1 MKIKA
6 IIFDLGQVLDA
17 PEDPEEA
24 RIRRAKL
31 AEKLGLQPSELWT
44 YLFEGEPSQLWMTGK
59 ISEQEFWNAVLGPN
73 GIKDRVE
80 VETFARMTFADT
92 GTLNSEMAL
101 LLEELRGKYKLA
113 VLSNAS
119 WREDELRE
127 LLYETMSIPEGT
139 FDVIVSS
146 NSVGVPKP
154 GAEIYLYALE
164 QLGINA
170 EETIF
175 TDDLA
180 NFTNAAADLGM
191 NVHTFSTPA
200 ALRAYLVQMD
210 ILPVVAEK
218 E

>member
-31 AEKLGLQPSELWT
+31 AAKLGLHPSELWT
-44 YLFEGEPSQLWMTGK
+44 YLFEGEPSQLWMTGQ
-59 ISEQEFWNAVLGPN
+59 ISDEEFWTAVLSPN
-73 GIKDRVE
+73 GIEDQAE
-80 VETFARMTFADT
+80 IEAFARMTFADT
-92 GTLNSEMAL
+92 GSLNSEMAL
-101 LLEELRGKYKLA
+101 LLEELRGNYKLA
-113 VLSNAS
+113 VLSNVS
-119 WREDELRE
+119 WPKDELKE
-127 LLYETMSIPEGT
+127 MLYKTMGIPEGT

-146 NSVGVPKP
+146 SSVGVTKP
-154 GAEIYLYALE
+154 GSEIYLYALD
-164 QLGINA
+164 QLGVSA
-170 EETIF
+170 EEAIF

-180 NFTNAAADLGM
+180 SFTKAAADLGM

-200 ALRAYLVQMD
+200 ALRSYLVQMG
-210 ILPVVAEK
+210 ILPVVGEK

>member
-24 RIRRAKL
+24 RIRRANL
-31 AEKLGLQPSELWT
+31 AKKLGLHPSELWT
-44 YLFEGEPSQLWMTGK
+44 YLFEGEPSQLWMTGQ
-59 ISEQEFWNAVLGPN
+59 ISEEAFWNAVLGPN
-73 GIKDRVE
+73 GIEDRE
-80 VETFARMTFADT
+80 EIEDFARMTFADT
-92 GTLNSEMAL
+92 GNLNSEMAL
-101 LLEELRGKYKLA
+101 LLEELRGNYKLA

-119 WREDELRE
+119 WREDELRGM
-127 LLYETMSIPEGT
+127 LYETMGIPEGT
-139 FDVIVSS
+139 FDAVVSS

-154 GAEIYLYALE
+154 GTEIYLFALE
-164 QLGINA
+164 KLGVNA
-170 EETIF
+170 EEAIF

-180 NFTNAAADLGM
+180 SFTKAAADLGM

-200 ALRAYLVQMD
+200 ALRSYLVQMG
-210 ILPVVAEK
+210 ILPVVGEK

>member
-17 PEDPEEA
+17 PENPEEA

-31 AEKLGLQPSELWT
+31 AEKIGLQPSELWT
-44 YLFEGEPSQLWMTGK
+44 YLFEGEPSKLWMTGK
-59 ISEQEFWNAVLGPN
+59 ISEEQFWNAVLGPN
-73 GIKDRVE
+73 GIKDRAE
-80 VETFARMTFADT
+80 VESFARMTLPDT

-101 LLEELRGKYKLA
+101 LLEKLRGKYKLA

-119 WREDELRE
+119 WREDELRG
-127 LLYETMSIPEGT
+127 LLYDTMGIPGGT

-164 QLGINA
+164 KLGVQA

-175 TDDLA
+175 TDDLVS
-180 NFTNAAADLGM
+180 FTNAAAELGM

-200 ALRAYLVQMD
+200 ALRSYLVRMD
-210 ILPVVAEK
+210 ILPAVGEK